1 MTRRVK
7 CHLMFAVNEWN
18 CFEFVV
24 CVSSSE
30 EKSAQNDSRA
40 AVSAIYA
47 IINVI
52 NTPQFYADH
61 LKVGGR
67 KADES
72 QL

>member
-30 EKSAQNDSRA
+30 EKSAQNDSQA
-40 AVSAIYA
+40 AVSA
-47 IINVI
+47 INVI
-52 NTPQFYADH
+52 NTPQFYADR